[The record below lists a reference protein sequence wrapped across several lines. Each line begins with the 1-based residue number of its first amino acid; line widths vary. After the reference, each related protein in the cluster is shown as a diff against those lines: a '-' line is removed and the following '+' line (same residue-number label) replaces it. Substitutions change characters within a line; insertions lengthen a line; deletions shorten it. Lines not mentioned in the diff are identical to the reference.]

1 MHSTNTKEN
10 LVRRSQ
16 LFIPI
21 LKDLSTETENLAHR
35 HLIRAGC
42 VRQLSSGVYSLLPLG
57 VRVKQNI
64 SKIIR
69 DEMNALGAQEF
80 ELPSLHPADIWEVAG
95 RWQSIGEEM
104 FRLKDRN
111 NREMCLG
118 MTHEE
123 IFATLAE
130 EIRSYKELPSI
141 WYQISKKF
149 RDEPRP
155 RGGLLRL
162 REFSMKDSYSFALR
176 QEDLD
181 TAFDAHEQAYKNI
194 FKRCGLDVVVASAD
208 NGAMG
213 GSDSKEFV
221 ALLESGEDTLVIA
234 PSGLAAN
241 QEVWN
246 LQEGDG
252 APDGSGKVTLKRG
265 LELAHI
271 FKLGT
276 RYSEAFNVKLQDK
289 DGKMKLVIM
298 GSYGIGIE
306 RLLAAVAET
315 HCDDKGLVWPTPIAP
330 FDVVLLEL
338 GDTNGKAEEIYNILS
353 SRKVNILFD
362 DRSERAGVKFAEA
375 EMIGLPLQIIVGA
388 KGLEENSVEL
398 RDRKTGMARVLPI
411 DHLRNEF
418 GVN

>member
-1 MHSTNTKEN
+1 M
-10 LVRRSQ
+10 RRSHF
-16 LFIPI
+16 FIPI
-21 LKDLSTETENLAHR
+21 LKDLSTETENRAHR
-35 HLIRAGC
+35 HLLKAGY
-42 VRQLSSGVYSLLPLG
+42 VRQLASGVYSLLPLG
-57 VRVKQNI
+57 VGVKQNI
-64 SKIIR
+64 LKIIR
-69 DEMNALGAQEF
+69 EEMNALSALEF
-80 ELPSLHPADIWEVAG
+80 ELPSLHPADIWQTSG
-95 RWQSIGEEM
+95 RWQTLGDNM
-104 FRLKDRN
+104 FCLKDRSE
-111 NREMCLG
+111 RDLCLG

-123 IFATLAE
+123 IFATLAK

-162 REFSMKDSYSFALR
+162 REFSMKDSYSFALG

-181 TAFDAHEQAYKNI
+181 AAFDAHERAYKNI

-241 QEVWN
+241 QEVWK
-246 LQEGDG
+246 LQEGDE

-265 LELAHI
+265 LELGHI

-276 RYSEAFNVKLQDK
+276 RYSEAFNVRLQDK
-289 DGKMKLVIM
+289 DGKVKPLIM

-306 RLLAAVAET
+306 RLLAAIAET
-315 HCDDKGLVWPTPIAP
+315 HCDERGLVWPKSVAP
-330 FDVVLLEL
+330 FEVVLLEL
-338 GDTNGKAEEIYNILS
+338 GNTNGKAEEVYKTLLNRGIH
-353 SRKVNILFD
+353 VLFD
-362 DRSERAGVKFAEA
+362 DRNERAGVKFAEA
-375 EMIGLPLQIIVGA
+375 DIIGVPLQIVAGA
-388 KGLEENSVEL
+388 KTLEANTVEL
-398 RDRKTGMARVLPI
+398 RDRKSGEARVISFDNLYQK
-411 DHLRNEF
+411 F

>member
-1 MHSTNTKEN
+1 M
-10 LVRRSQ
+10 RRSQ
-16 LFIPI
+16 FFIPV
-21 LKDLSTETENLAHR
+21 LKDLSSETENVAHR
-35 HLIRAGC
+35 HLLRAGF
-42 VRQLSSGVYSLLPLG
+42 VRQLASGVYSLLPLG
-57 VRVKQNI
+57 VKVKQNI
-64 SKIIR
+64 IKIIR
-69 DEMNALGAQEF
+69 EEMNALGVIEF
-80 ELPSLHPADIWEVAG
+80 ELPSLHPADVWQNSG
-95 RWQSIGEEM
+95 RWEMIGEEM
-104 FRLKDRN
+104 FRFSDRN
-111 NREMCLG
+111 KREMCLG

-123 IFATLAE
+123 IFATLAK

-181 TAFDAHEQAYKNI
+181 AAFDAHERAYNNI

-241 QEVWN
+241 QEVWK
-246 LQEGDG
+246 LQDG
-252 APDGSGKVTLKRG
+252 YEALDGSGKVILKKG
-265 LELAHI
+265 LELGHI

-276 RYSEAFNVKLQDK
+276 RYSEAFKVRLQDK
-289 DGKMKLVIM
+289 DGHAKPLIM

-315 HCDDKGLVWPTPIAP
+315 YCDDKGLVWPTSVAP
-330 FDVVLLEL
+330 FEVMLLEL
-338 GDTNGKAEEIYNILS
+338 GDTKGKAEEIYKTLLE
-353 SRKVNILFD
+353 RKVNVLFD
-362 DRSERAGVKFAEA
+362 DRNERAGVKFAEA
-375 EMIGLPLQIIVGA
+375 EMIGVPLQIIVSS
-388 KGLEENSVEL
+388 KRIEDNSVEL
-398 RDRKTGMARVLPI
+398 RDRRTGEARELSL
-411 DHLRNEF
+411 HGLYNEI
-418 GVN
+418 GVY

>member
-1 MHSTNTKEN
+1 MRKSQFFIATLKEFPKEAETNSHRW
-10 LVRRSQ
+10 LLRSGY
-16 LFIPI
+16 IR
-21 LKDLSTETENLAHR
+21 SLA
-35 HLIRAGC
+35 
-42 VRQLSSGVYSLLPLG
+42 SGVYSLLPLG

-64 SKIIR
+64 IKIIR
-69 DEMNALGAQEF
+69 EEMSALDAQEF
-80 ELPSLHPADIWEVAG
+80 ELPSLHPADIWQASG

-104 FRLKDRN
+104 FRLQDRN
-111 NREMCLG
+111 RREMCLG

-123 IFATLAE
+123 IFAMLAR
-130 EIRSYKELPSI
+130 EIHSYKELPSV

-181 TAFDAHEQAYKNI
+181 VAFDAHEKAYKNI
-194 FKRCGLDVVVASAD
+194 FRRCDLDVVVASAD

-246 LQEGDG
+246 LQEGDD
-252 APDGSGKVTLKRG
+252 APDGSGRVTLKRG
-265 LELAHI
+265 LELGHI

-276 RYSEAFNVKLQDK
+276 RYSERFNVRLQDR
-289 DGKMKLVIM
+289 DGKIKPLIM

-306 RLLAAVAET
+306 RLLAAIAET
-315 HCDDKGLVWPTPIAP
+315 HCDAKGLVWPTSVAP
-330 FDVVLLEL
+330 FDVVLLEF
-338 GDTNGKAEEIYNILS
+338 GNTNGKAEEIYKALLN
-353 SRKVNILFD
+353 RGVTVLFD
-362 DRSERAGVKFAEA
+362 DRNERAGVKFAEA
-375 EMIGLPLQIIVGA
+375 DVLGVPLQLVVSL
-388 KGLEENSVEL
+388 KSLEENTVEL
-398 RDRKTGMARVLPI
+398 RERKSGVVRRISVSNVHDEI
-411 DHLRNEF
+411 

>member
-1 MHSTNTKEN
+1 M
-10 LVRRSQ
+10 RRSQ

-21 LKDLSTETENLAHR
+21 LKDLSTETENIAHR
-35 HLIRAGC
+35 HLLKAGY
-42 VRQLSSGVYSLLPLG
+42 VRQLASGVYSLLPLG

-64 SKIIR
+64 IKIIR
-69 DEMNALGAQEF
+69 EEMNALGALEF
-80 ELPSLHPADIWEVAG
+80 ELPSLHPADVWQASE
-95 RWQSIGEEM
+95 RWQTIGDEM

-111 NREMCLG
+111 RRDLCLG

-123 IFATLAE
+123 IFATLAK

-162 REFSMKDSYSFALR
+162 REFSMKDSYSFALG

-181 TAFDAHEQAYKNI
+181 AAFDAHERAYKKI

-241 QEVWN
+241 QEVWK
-246 LQEGDG
+246 LQEGDE

-265 LELAHI
+265 LELGHI

-276 RYSEAFNVKLQDK
+276 RYSEAFNVRLQDK
-289 DGKMKLVIM
+289 NGKMKPLIM

-306 RLLAAVAET
+306 RLLAAIAET
-315 HCDDKGLVWPTPIAP
+315 HLIHQTLGDEKGLVWPKSVAP
-330 FDVVLLEL
+330 FEAVLLEL
-338 GDTNGKAEEIYNILS
+338 GNTNGKAEEAYKALS
-353 SRKVNILFD
+353 NRGINVLFD
-362 DRSERAGVKFAEA
+362 DRNERAGVKFTEA
-375 EMIGLPLQIIVGA
+375 DMLGVPLQIMVSA
-388 KGLEENSVEL
+388 RGLEENSVEF
-398 RDRKTGMARVLPI
+398 RDRKSGEARAVPI
-411 DHLRNEF
+411 DYLHKEF
-418 GVN
+418 RVN

>member
-1 MHSTNTKEN
+1 M
-10 LVRRSQ
+10 RRSHF
-16 LFIPI
+16 FIPI
-21 LKDLSTETENLAHR
+21 LKDLSTETENRAHR
-35 HLIRAGC
+35 HLLKAGY
-42 VRQLSSGVYSLLPLG
+42 VRQLASGVYSLLPLG
-57 VRVKQNI
+57 VGVKQNI
-64 SKIIR
+64 LKIIR
-69 DEMNALGAQEF
+69 EEMNALSALEF
-80 ELPSLHPADIWEVAG
+80 ELPSLHPADIWQTSG
-95 RWQSIGEEM
+95 RWQTLGDNM
-104 FRLKDRN
+104 FCLKDRSE
-111 NREMCLG
+111 RDLCLG

-123 IFATLAE
+123 IFATLAK

-162 REFSMKDSYSFALR
+162 REFSMKDSYSFALN
-176 QEDLD
+176 QDDLD
-181 TAFDAHEQAYKNI
+181 VAFDEHERAYNNI

-241 QEVWN
+241 QEVWK
-246 LQEGDG
+246 LQEGDE

-265 LELAHI
+265 LELGHI

-276 RYSEAFNVKLQDK
+276 SYSEAFNVRLQDR
-289 DGKMKLVIM
+289 DGKIKPIIM

-306 RLLAAVAET
+306 RLLAAIAET
-315 HCDDKGLVWPTPIAP
+315 HCDDKGLVWPKSIAP
-330 FDVVLLEL
+330 FEVVLLEL
-338 GDTNGKAEEIYNILS
+338 GNTNGKAEEIYKTLLS
-353 SRKVNILFD
+353 RNVTVLYD

-375 EMIGLPLQIIVGA
+375 DMIGVPLQIVVSS

-398 RDRKTGMARVLPI
+398 RDRKGGEARAISISNLYQ
-411 DHLRNEF
+411 EF

>member
-104 FRLKDRN
+104 FRLKDHN

-181 TAFDAHEQAYKNI
+181 TAFDAHERAYKNI

>member
-1 MHSTNTKEN
+1 M
-10 LVRRSQ
+10 RRSQ
-16 LFIPI
+16 FFIPV
-21 LKDLSTETENLAHR
+21 LKDLSSETENVAHR
-35 HLIRAGC
+35 HLLRAGF
-42 VRQLSSGVYSLLPLG
+42 VRQLASGVYSLLPLG
-57 VRVKQNI
+57 VKVKQNI
-64 SKIIR
+64 IEIIR
-69 DEMNALGAQEF
+69 EEMNALGVIEF
-80 ELPSLHPADIWEVAG
+80 ELPSLHPADVWQNSG
-95 RWQSIGEEM
+95 RWEMIGEEM
-104 FRLKDRN
+104 FRFSDRN
-111 NREMCLG
+111 KREMCLG

-123 IFATLAE
+123 IFATLAK

-181 TAFDAHEQAYKNI
+181 AAFDAHERAYNNI

-241 QEVWN
+241 QEVWK
-246 LQEGDG
+246 LQDG
-252 APDGSGKVTLKRG
+252 YEALDGSGKVILKKG
-265 LELAHI
+265 LELGHI

-276 RYSEAFNVKLQDK
+276 RYSEAFKVRLQDK
-289 DGKMKLVIM
+289 DGHAKPLIM

-315 HCDDKGLVWPTPIAP
+315 YCDDKGLVWPTSVAP
-330 FDVVLLEL
+330 FEVMLLEL
-338 GDTNGKAEEIYNILS
+338 GDTKGKAEEIYKTLLE
-353 SRKVNILFD
+353 RKVNVLFD
-362 DRSERAGVKFAEA
+362 DRNERAGVKFAEA
-375 EMIGLPLQIIVGA
+375 EMIGVPLQIIVSS
-388 KGLEENSVEL
+388 KRIEDNSVEL
-398 RDRKTGMARVLPI
+398 RDRKTGEARELSLYAF
-411 DHLRNEF
+411 DSEF
-418 GVN
+418 GVY

>member
-1 MHSTNTKEN
+1 M
-10 LVRRSQ
+10 RRSQ
-16 LFIPI
+16 FFIPF
-21 LKDLSTETENLAHR
+21 LNNVSAETDNIAHR
-35 HLIRAGC
+35 HLLKAGY
-42 VRQLSSGVYSLLPLG
+42 VRQLASGVYSLLPLG

-64 SKIIR
+64 IKIIR
-69 DEMNALGAQEF
+69 EEMNTLGGLEF
-80 ELPSLHPADIWEVAG
+80 ELPSLHPADIWRLSG

-104 FRLKDRN
+104 FRLSDRN
-111 NREMCLG
+111 KREMCLG

-123 IFATLAE
+123 IFATLAK
-130 EIRSYKELPSI
+130 EIRSYKDLPSV

-149 RDEPRP
+149 RDEARP

-181 TAFDAHEQAYKNI
+181 VAFDAHEKAYKNI
-194 FKRCGLDVVVASAD
+194 FKRCSLDVVVANAD

-246 LQEGDG
+246 LQKGDE

-265 LELAHI
+265 LELGHI

-276 RYSEAFNVKLQDK
+276 RYSEAFNVRLQDK
-289 DGKMKLVIM
+289 DGKMKPLIM

-306 RLLAAVAET
+306 RLLAAIAET
-315 HCDDKGLVWPTPIAP
+315 HCDDKGLVWPKAVAP
-330 FDVVLLEL
+330 FKVVLLEL
-338 GDTNGKAEEIYNILS
+338 GNTNGKAEQIYQTLLNHNIN
-353 SRKVNILFD
+353 VLFD
-362 DRSERAGVKFAEA
+362 NRNERAGMKYAEA
-375 EMIGLPLQIIVGA
+375 DMIGVPLQIVVGA
-388 KGLEENSVEL
+388 KGLAEHSAEL
-398 RDRKTGMARVLPI
+398 RDRKSGVARVVDLKQLYKELAHADNINPS
-411 DHLRNEF
+411 D
-418 GVN
+418 